1 MHYKKT
7 ITEIY
12 PGIALWCSENN
23 ITSSK
28 QLQIFLSEKGLNI
41 SYHMLLTRLSGQT
54 EFTRSEID
62 FFLKMTGQPFESLFK
77 QLGE

>member
-12 PGIALWCSENN
+12 PGIALWCNENH
-23 ITSSK
+23 ITSAK
-28 QLQIFLSEKGLNI
+28 QLQIFLAENGLNI

-62 FFLKMTGQPFESLFK
+62 AFIKLTGRPFEILFK